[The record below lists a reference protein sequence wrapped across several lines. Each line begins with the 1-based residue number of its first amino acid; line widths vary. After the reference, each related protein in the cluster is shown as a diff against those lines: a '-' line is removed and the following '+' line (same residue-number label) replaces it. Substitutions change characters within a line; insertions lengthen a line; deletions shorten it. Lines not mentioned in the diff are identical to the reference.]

1 MPYIDPISLNGRR
14 LRAIDA
20 RLKLALRSARGAR
33 KRAHG
38 CYLVG
43 AFHGGR
49 MRNLDDLVMQ
59 LEDARKEI
67 KEYLKNER

>member
-1 MPYIDPISLNGRR
+1 MAKVDPVALNGRR

-20 RLKLALRSARGAR
+20 RLKLALRSARGTWR
-33 KRAHG
+33 RAHEL
-38 CYLVG
+38 YSAG
-43 AFHGGR
+43 AFHGER
-49 MRNLDDLVMQ
+49 MRNLDDLVML